1 MDIHDKLRER
11 SQPLLEPGEQIQS
24 VFMAMTGPSPWLQTL
39 LIYGLF
45 AKYKVVVIT
54 DRNIVLLKASFMG
67 TSQPTAVLA
76 RLPREPLAKPEGRAW
91 GKVTIGGERHWV
103 HRRFFNDVA
112 AADGPSPAAVAHAS

>member
-91 GKVTIGGERHWV
+91 GKVTIGGGRA
-103 HRRFFNDVA
+103 R
-112 AADGPSPAAVAHAS
+112 